1 VSGATGA
8 GGATGGLPGAGG
20 GTPSYGV
27 PPRPTEHPSA
37 STSLMPPVAS
47 AGQSGGGTHGAGFS
61 AQPGGTQ
68 GGGFSAQAGGTQ
80 GGGFSAQ
87 PPAAPPAP
95 PSAPP
100 TSGGGF
106 SQPTTYAKG
115 QPTPARGTRVNAGAQ
130 GAGQSTPAPR
140 RPAVPG
146 AAGQSSGRV
155 RKARLRITKA
165 DPWSVMKVSF
175 LLSLAVG
182 VIIIVASAVL
192 WMTLDGLGVFDSL
205 SSTMSDVTGN
215 GEANSNAF
223 DLMDYIGFGKVM
235 MFTTLIAV
243 VDVVLMTALAT
254 LAAFIYNTAA
264 GFTGGIELTLAEE
277 D

>member
-1 VSGATGA
+1 MSGATGA
-8 GGATGGLPGAGG
+8 GGATGGLSGAQG
-20 GTPSYGV
+20 GTPAYGV
-27 PPRPTEHPSA
+27 PQRPAEHPAA
-37 STSLMPPVAS
+37 STSLMPPV
-47 AGQSGGGTHGAGFS
+47 G
-61 AQPGGTQ
+61 Q
-68 GGGFSAQAGGTQ
+68 GGPGAAQGAQQSYGGQT
-80 GGGFSAQ
+80 
-87 PPAAPPAP
+87 PPPP
-95 PSAPP
+95 PSTPP
-100 TSGGGF
+100 TAGGGF
-106 SQPTTYAKG
+106 SQPTTYTKG
-115 QPTPARGTRVNAGAQ
+115 QPTPARGTRTGGAAQ
-130 GAGQSTPAPR
+130 GSAARRTGAPAP
-140 RPAVPG
+140 
-146 AAGQSSGRV
+146 AGGGRI

-205 SSTMSDVTGN
+205 TSTLKDVTGTDSS
-215 GEANSNAF
+215 GAF
-223 DLMDYIGFGKVM
+223 NLMDYIGFGKVM
-235 MFTTLIAV
+235 LFTTLIAV

>member
-1 VSGATGA
+1 
-8 GGATGGLPGAGG
+8 
-20 GTPSYGV
+20 
-27 PPRPTEHPSA
+27 
-37 STSLMPPVAS
+37 MPPV
-47 AGQSGGGTHGAGFS
+47 GQGG
-61 AQPGGTQ
+61 AQPGY
-68 GGGFSAQAGGTQ
+68 GGQT
-80 GGGFSAQ
+80 
-87 PPAAPPAP
+87 PPAP
-95 PSAPP
+95 SGPP
-100 TSGGGF
+100 GF

-115 QPTPARGTRVNAGAQ
+115 QPTPARGTRTAGPGPQGGAPGGQGGGPARRPGGPAQ
-130 GAGQSTPAPR
+130 G
-140 RPAVPG
+140 PG
-146 AAGQSSGRV
+146 GGTGKV

-205 SSTMSDVTGN
+205 TSTLKDVTGTDSS
-215 GEANSNAF
+215 GAF
-223 DLMDYIGFGKVM
+223 NLMDYIGFGKVM

-243 VDVVLMTALAT
+243 VDVVLMTALST